1 MKLLLD
7 THIFLWWI
15 MNSPLLS
22 SNAHDLIR
30 DTGNDL
36 FLSAA
41 SGWEIAIKAGLE
53 KIVLPDNPISFVEE
67 QMIINQIQSLPI
79 ELEHALHIYRLP
91 LKHKDP
97 FDRILVAQ
105 AQIEDLIIISND
117 EYIRQYDVEVVW

>member
-15 MNSPLLS
+15 TDNHLLS
-22 SNAHDLIR
+22 SNAHGLIE

-53 KIVLPDNPISFVEE
+53 KIILPDNPILFIEE
-67 QMIINQIQSLPI
+67 QMTVNQIYSLPI

-105 AQIEDLIIISND
+105 AQIEGLVIISND
-117 EYIRQYDVEVVW
+117 KYIQQYDVEVVW